1 MLLAG
6 SIVAEKIYSQIRQEI
21 VKLEEKNIQ
30 PFLAT
35 IIVGENPVSL
45 NFIKI
50 KEKTAFN
57 LGIDFKINH
66 LPGIATEK
74 SVLEL
79 IGELNRNKAIH
90 GLIVQLPLPKSFDI
104 TKIVQAIDPQ
114 KDIDGLLGRYMP
126 PTAAAIL
133 EILQFYKFDYRSKK
147 IILVGHGTLV
157 GGPLEKMLMAQGIEP
172 LVCDSKTTDLKG
184 KLLTGNIIISA
195 TGVPGLI
202 IPEMV
207 NEDAII
213 IDAGTA
219 ECNGKIRGDVD
230 PKVYEKVKA
239 YSPVP
244 GGVGPVTVACLMRN
258 LIEAAGKEKNG
269 INL

>member
-6 SIVAEKIYSQIRQEI
+6 SIVAEKIYSQIRREI
-21 VKLEEKNIQ
+21 KELKEKKIQ

-35 IIVGENPVSL
+35 IIVGEDPVSL

-74 SVLEL
+74 SVLDL
-79 IGELNRNKAIH
+79 INELNKNKFIH
-90 GLIVQLPLPKSFDI
+90 GIIIQLPLPKNLDSQ
-104 TKIVQAIDPQ
+104 KIIRAIDPH
-114 KDIDGLLGRYMP
+114 KDIDGLLGKYLP
-126 PTAAAIL
+126 PTATAIL
-133 EILQFYKFDYRSKK
+133 EILKFYQFDYRGKK
-147 IILVGHGTLV
+147 ITLVGHGTLV
-157 GGPLEKMLMAQGIEP
+157 GGPLEKMLMTQGVEP
-172 LVCDSKTTDLKG
+172 LVCDSKTTDLKE
-184 KLLTGNIIISA
+184 KLLTSDIIISA

-213 IDAGTA
+213 IDAGAA
-219 ECNGKIRGDVD
+219 ESGGKIRGDVD
-230 PKVYEKVKA
+230 PRVYKKVKA

-244 GGVGPVTVACLMRN
+244 GGVGPVTVAMLMKN
-258 LIEAAGKEKNG
+258 LIEAAKNSNTSTG
-269 INL
+269 